1 MKEGNPQG
9 KFPGVGEEREMKR
22 AFGGDEYVRYSDCG
36 DSVRGTRI
44 RQKASRCILYL
55 SVCVLMVHQIY
66 LNKATKRKKK
76 TPALRE
82 KSILGPHRISTL
94 CFSIIETQAGAFS
107 W

>member
-22 AFGGDEYVRYSDCG
+22 AFGGDEYVRYSDWG

-76 TPALRE
+76 KPALRE
-82 KSILGPHRISTL
+82 KSILGPHRNATL
-94 CFSIIETQAGAFS
+94 CF
-107 W
+107 